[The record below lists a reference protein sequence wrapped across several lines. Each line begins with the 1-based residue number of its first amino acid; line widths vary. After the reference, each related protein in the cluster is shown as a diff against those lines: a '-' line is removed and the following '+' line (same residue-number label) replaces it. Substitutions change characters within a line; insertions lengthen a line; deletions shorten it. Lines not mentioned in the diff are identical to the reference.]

1 MSEQTKKEEKKKQ
14 QEKLKRRSPNGLL
27 QATWWRQRHY
37 VNDGSDPRARQVSKL
52 LRKDRDY

>member
-27 QATWWRQRHY
+27 QATWWRQLHR
-37 VNDGSDPRARQVSKL
+37 VNDGNDPRARAN
-52 LRKDRDY
+52 

>member
-27 QATWWRQRHY
+27 QATWWRQWHR
-37 VNDGSDPRARQVSKL
+37 VNVGNDPRARAN
-52 LRKDRDY
+52 